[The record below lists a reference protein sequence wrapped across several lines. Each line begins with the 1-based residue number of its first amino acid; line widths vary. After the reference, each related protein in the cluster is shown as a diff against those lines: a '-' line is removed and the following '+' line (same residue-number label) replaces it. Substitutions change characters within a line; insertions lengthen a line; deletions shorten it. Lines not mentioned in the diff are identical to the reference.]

1 MLRCEWQQFSV
12 VPNAGTVLLASE
24 LQEFLTNSPDGEVLC
39 PLRPVLILGGGMA
52 SLLGTGKQKPQVSWV
67 QLGSSEVLIHTCQAQ
82 HAATSDRLRVRFPPE
97 VQWNQVKLLVIA
109 MLGDE
114 IAHVL
119 QSPGGNPS
127 ADTHKSGKIQDFLR
141 Q

>member
-1 MLRCEWQQFSV
+1 MPSPSSSHSGRRHGFPSWHPE
-12 VPNAGTVLLASE
+12 AGTSGVMGAAGLKRGTYTYVSS
-24 LQEFLTNSPDGEVLC
+24 LTRCD
-39 PLRPVLILGGGMA
+39 
-52 SLLGTGKQKPQVSWV
+52 K
-67 QLGSSEVLIHTCQAQ
+67 
-82 HAATSDRLRVRFPPE
+82 RLRVRFPPE

-114 IAHVL
+114 IARVL

-127 ADTHKSGKIQDFLR
+127 ADTHKPGKIQDFLR